1 MRLARREGKSFGS
14 QGPQAKT
21 KLEAEIFSAATVVA
35 SSWSLPRSA
44 DAGSGG

>member
-1 MRLARREGKSFGS
+1 MRLARRVGKSFGS

-21 KLEAEIFSAATVVA
+21 NVEAEIFSAAAVVA

-44 DAGSGG
+44 DAGLGD